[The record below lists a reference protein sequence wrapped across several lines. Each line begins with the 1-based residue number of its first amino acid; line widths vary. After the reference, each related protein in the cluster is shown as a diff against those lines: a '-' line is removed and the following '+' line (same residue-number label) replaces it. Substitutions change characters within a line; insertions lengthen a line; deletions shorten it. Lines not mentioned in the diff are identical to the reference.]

1 LFQFNDGARATLRA
15 AWLLPFLFF
24 STAATAADEPAETYS
39 DTFSTVLIKGQKD
52 GVQPS
57 APVADKGSP
66 QSVVGEEVIRQIASP
81 VGDYGTVANFT
92 PSFVSSVPNGP
103 GFDAA
108 KGQSLRGFADGQFN
122 VTMDGIPFADPDTFG
137 HHSTSYFPTSVLQQ
151 LVIDRSPGGAPD
163 LGYAS
168 FGGSVNLYSETIPEE
183 ARARAFATFGSFD
196 TGLIGATLNTAAPR
210 ESGQTGVIATLEY
223 SQSDGALTYSAGY
236 KDDIFLKSVTLLGD
250 ARLTAVYTYDRY
262 RFYNPGNITTADLA
276 AIGSSFGYNNDPT
289 SPNYY
294 RYSSTARS
302 ADFGYLK
309 LEAQLTEAWS
319 LEDKVYTYS
328 YRNDGDSLKGDQTS
342 SPIGSGF
349 AGIAPT
355 DIAGRLTV
363 EDYRVVGND
372 IRIGYSNRY
381 GTFLLGLWAEHSWQ
395 TESRV
400 GVDLSTGLLYNVNKT
415 AHSPVYF
422 DFGSHLDTI
431 QPYAQF
437 AWQPIDPLKVRFG
450 VRYRDVKRGFDAS
463 VVQNYLPGTAGT
475 VSRSVNSTLPSVD
488 ATYRVA
494 ENTNILAQVSKGSLI
509 PSQAFFYT
517 ANPAAGNQAEPE
529 TALAYQLGVVHQ
541 TAAYGFGLDAY
552 DIKFDNYVSTVVQHG
567 ETLYVSSGSV
577 LYRGVEAEGHV
588 VLGAGVTAV
597 ANASLLRATFQQSG
611 MTSSIQHSGD
621 TIPFTP
627 HHTGLAGLMYAQG
640 PWSASLL
647 AKFVGT
653 EYQGKNGSADGTTY
667 KVKPY
672 SYTNATA
679 TRNLTGLPGI
689 QNLRL
694 TLGINNLWNSHA
706 VTDNAG
712 YTAAGP
718 SGPNFVN
725 VLARTNYTLSAVAD
739 F

>member
-1 LFQFNDGARATLRA
+1 LFQFNDGARAANRA

-24 STAATAADEPAETYS
+24 SAAATAADTPDETYS
-39 DTFSTVLIKGQKD
+39 DTFSTVLIEGQKD
-52 GVQPS
+52 GAQPS

-92 PSFVSSVPNGP
+92 PSFVSSAPNGP

-108 KGQSLRGFADGQFN
+108 KSQSLRGFVDGQFN

-151 LVIDRSPGGAPD
+151 MVIDRSPGGAPD

-168 FGGSVNLYSETIPEE
+168 FGGSVNLYSETIPEQ
-183 ARARAFATFGSFD
+183 ARARAFASYGSFD

-223 SQSDGALTYSAGY
+223 SQSDGAMTYSAGY

-262 RFYNPGNITTADLA
+262 RFYNPGNITTTDLA
-276 AIGSSFGYNNDPT
+276 AIGSSFGYNNDPA
-289 SPNYY
+289 SPNYF
-294 RYSSTARS
+294 RYSSTVRS
-302 ADFGYLK
+302 TDFGYLK
-309 LEAQLTEAWS
+309 LEAQLAEAWS
-319 LEDKVYTYS
+319 VEDKVYTYS

-355 DIAGRLTV
+355 DIAGRLTA

-372 IRIGYSNRY
+372 IRVGYSDRY
-381 GTFLLGLWAEHSWQ
+381 GTFLLGFWAEHSWQ

-400 GVDLSTGLLYNVNKT
+400 GVDLSTGLQYNVNKT

-431 QPYAQF
+431 QPYAQY

-450 VRYRDVKRGFDAS
+450 VRYRDVKRDFDAS

-494 ENTNILAQVSKGSLI
+494 ENTNLLAQVSKGSLI

-552 DIKFDNYVSTVVQHG
+552 DIKFNNYVSTVVQNG
-567 ETLYVSSGSV
+567 DTLYVNSGSV

-621 TIPFTP
+621 TIPLAP
-627 HHTGLAGLMYAQG
+627 DYTGLAGLMYAQG

-679 TRNLTGLPGI
+679 TRNLTGLPGVE
-689 QNLRL
+689 NLRL

-706 VTDNAG
+706 LTDNAG
-712 YTAAGP
+712 PSVAGP
-718 SGPNFVN
+718 NLVN
-725 VLARTNYTLSAVAD
+725 VLARTNFMLSAAAD

>member
-1 LFQFNDGARATLRA
+1 MFQFNNGARAIPRA

-24 STAATAADEPAETYS
+24 SAAATAADEPDGTYS
-39 DTFSTVLIKGQKD
+39 DTFSTVLVQGQKD
-52 GVQPS
+52 GTQPS
-57 APVADKGSP
+57 TPVADKGSP
-66 QSVVGEEVIRQIASP
+66 QSVVSEEVIRQIASP

-92 PSFVSSVPNGP
+92 PSFVSSAPNGP

-108 KGQSLRGFADGQFN
+108 KSQSLRGFADGQFN

-151 LVIDRSPGGAPD
+151 MVIDRSPGAAPD

-168 FGGSVNLYSETIPEE
+168 FGGSVNLYSETIPEL
-183 ARARAFATFGSFD
+183 ARARAFASYGSFD
-196 TGLIGATLNTAAPR
+196 TSLIGTTLNTPAPR
-210 ESGQTGVIATLEY
+210 ESGQTGVVATLEY
-223 SQSDGALTYSAGY
+223 SQSDGAMTYSAGY

-262 RFYNPGNITTADLA
+262 RFYNPGNITTTSLA

-294 RYSSTARS
+294 RYSSTVRS
-302 ADFGYLK
+302 TDFGYLK
-309 LEAQLTEAWS
+309 LETQLAEAWS

-342 SPIGSGF
+342 SPIGPGF

-355 DIAGRLTV
+355 DIAGRLTA

-372 IRIGYSNRY
+372 IRIGYSDRY
-381 GTFLLGLWAEHSWQ
+381 GTFLLGFWAEHSWQ

-400 GVDLSTGLLYNVNKT
+400 GVDLSTGLQYNVNKT
-415 AHSPVYF
+415 AHSAVYF

-431 QPYAQF
+431 QPYAEYV
-437 AWQPIDPLKVRFG
+437 WQPIDPLKVRFG
-450 VRYRDVKRGFDAS
+450 VRYRDVTRDFDAS
-463 VVQNYLPGTAGT
+463 VVQNYLPGTGGT

-517 ANPAAGNQAEPE
+517 ANPAAGNRAEPE

-552 DIKFDNYVSTVVQHG
+552 DIKFDNYVSTVVQNG
-567 ETLYVSSGSV
+567 DTLYVNSGSV

-611 MTSSIQHSGD
+611 MTSSIQYSGD
-621 TIPFTP
+621 IIPFAP
-627 HHTGLAGLMYAQG
+627 DYTGLAGLMYAQG

-679 TRNLTGLPGI
+679 TRNLTGIPAVE
-689 QNLRL
+689 NLRL

-706 VTDNAG
+706 LTDNAG
-712 YTAAGP
+712 PSAAGP
-718 SGPNFVN
+718 NLVN
-725 VLARTNYTLSAVAD
+725 VLARTNFMLSAVAD

>member
-1 LFQFNDGARATLRA
+1 LFQFNDRPRAIPRA
-15 AWLLPFLFF
+15 ARLLPFLFF
-24 STAATAADEPAETYS
+24 SAAATAADEPAEIYS
-39 DTFSTVLIKGQKD
+39 DTFSTVLVQGQKD
-52 GVQPS
+52 GAQPS

-81 VGDYGTVANFT
+81 VGDYGTIANFT
-92 PSFVSSVPNGP
+92 PSFASSAPNGP

-108 KGQSLRGFADGQFN
+108 KSQSLRGFTDGQFN

-151 LVIDRSPGGAPD
+151 MVIDRSPGAAPD

-168 FGGSVNLYSETIPEE
+168 FGGSVNLYSETIPER
-183 ARARAFATFGSFD
+183 ARARAFAGYGSFE

-223 SQSDGALTYSAGY
+223 SQSDGAMTYSAGY

-262 RFYNPGNITTADLA
+262 RFYNPGNITTANLA
-276 AIGSSFGYNNDPT
+276 AIGPSFGYNNDPT

-294 RYSSTARS
+294 RYSSTVRS
-302 ADFGYLK
+302 TDFGYLK
-309 LEAQLTEAWS
+309 LEAQFTEAWS

-355 DIAGRLTV
+355 DIAGRLTS
-363 EDYRVVGND
+363 EDYRVAGND
-372 IRIGYSNRY
+372 IRIGYSDRY
-381 GTFLLGLWAEHSWQ
+381 GTFLLGFWAEHSWQ

-400 GVDLSTGLLYNVNKT
+400 GVDLSTGSLYNVNKT

-422 DFGSHLDTI
+422 DFDSHLNTI
-431 QPYAQF
+431 QPYAQY
-437 AWQPIDPLKVRFG
+437 AWQPTDPLKVRFG
-450 VRYRDVKRGFDAS
+450 VRYRNVTRDFDAS

-488 ATYRVA
+488 ATYRA
-494 ENTNILAQVSKGSLI
+494 AQNTNILAQVSKGSLI

-517 ANPAAGNQAEPE
+517 ANPPAGNQAEPE

-552 DIKFDNYVSTVVQHG
+552 DIKFDNYVSTVVQNG
-567 ETLYVSSGSV
+567 DTLYINSGNV
-577 LYRGVEAEGHV
+577 RYRGVEAEGHV
-588 VLGAGVTAV
+588 VLGAGVTAI

-627 HHTGLAGLMYAQG
+627 HYTGLAGLMYAAG

-653 EYQGKNGSADGTTY
+653 EYQGKNGSADGATY

-679 TRNLTGLPGI
+679 TRNLTGLPGVE
-689 QNLRL
+689 NLRL

-706 VTDNAG
+706 LTDNAG
-712 YTAAGP
+712 PSVAGP
-718 SGPNFVN
+718 NLVN
-725 VLARTNYTLSAVAD
+725 VLVRANFMLSAVAD
-739 F
+739 L